1 MSAEIKEINN
11 SLPNVK
17 ELLQSGNIEM
27 ALNWVQINS
36 QEVVEEKKQEL
47 AGMFE
52 MSEFVLTLNE
62 EQTQWLD
69 AIFAQFLI
77 PQNNIA

>member
-69 AIFAQFLI
+69 AILAQFLI

>member
-1 MSAEIKEINN
+1 MSAEKNEIQN

-17 ELLQSGNIEM
+17 ELLQSWDIDK
-27 ALNWVQINS
+27 ALNSVQINS
-36 QEVVEEKKQEL
+36 QEVVEEKEQEL

-52 MSEFVLTLNE
+52 LSQFVLALDEEKTDWLN
-62 EQTQWLD
+62 
-69 AIFAQFLI
+69 AILSQFLI